1 MKLTN
6 VEKVFIKALN
16 DKVYNR
22 LDGIMGGNDSVMLR
36 SRMDRHNP
44 MELLLRTSNVP
55 NDRKYNES
63 ILISGNYHLLK
74 DLYTKMYGYILG
86 DYIYRKYSREEGY
99 SLFMMRVAKP
109 EPLQDIIADENLCN
123 RNFGKITSTV
133 FYLNDSGY
141 FDDTFL
147 SLNFNDDDPYYKQ
160 QLDKILNVPNRIK
173 GFVSDK
179 NYINVFIQSLQA
191 IYNNYLDKL
200 VMWQI
205 GP

>member
-22 LDGIMGGNDSVMLR
+22 LDSIMSSHDSVMLR

-44 MELLLRTSNVP
+44 MELLLRKTNDSN
-55 NDRKYNES
+55 DKKYNGS
-63 ILISGNYHLLK
+63 ILISGNYTLLK
-74 DLYTKMYGYILG
+74 DLYTKMYGYIVG

-109 EPLQDIIADENLCN
+109 EPLQDIISDENLCY
-123 RNFGKITSTV
+123 RKFGKITSAV
-133 FYLNDSGY
+133 FYLHDGGY
-141 FDDTFL
+141 FDDTIL
-147 SLNFNDDDPYYKQ
+147 SLDFNIENPFDKQ
-160 QLDKILNVPNRIK
+160 QIEKIMNVPNRIK

-191 IYNNYLDKL
+191 IYNNYLEKL